1 MKRLIN
7 ILAMG
12 VLLACGTGCT
22 ENQSFDF
29 VLPLEIEPV
38 FTITDNDG
46 VWSEF
51 TTITYDDVA
60 DAVDDLEDD
69 IDFDDISIE
78 GVTLIVDNQDPAL
91 TGVEN
96 VLLELVDPQ
105 GQETLIFNNVSI
117 TIPAGQGRT
126 EVVVTGL
133 VQEGVL
139 ALRDLLEG
147 YVLAES
153 FENFA
158 LVTSG
163 RSTPQGTPLNME
175 LTVILH
181 MSINYSQ
188 DLEVPYF
195 LGN

>member
-7 ILAMG
+7 ILAFVAIMIF
-12 VLLACGTGCT
+12 GTGCT
-22 ENQSFDF
+22 DVQPFDF

-38 FTITDNDG
+38 FTITDDDG
-46 VWSEF
+46 VWAEF
-51 TTITYDDVA
+51 TVITYDDVA
-60 DAVDDLEDD
+60 DAVDELEDD

-78 GVTLIVDNQDPAL
+78 GVTLIVDNPDPAL

-96 VLLELVDPQ
+96 VILELVDPSN
-105 GQETLIFNNVSI
+105 QEFVIFDNVAI
-117 TIPAGQGRT
+117 TIPAGQDRT
-126 EVVVTGL
+126 EVVVTSL
-133 VQEGVL
+133 AQEGIL
-139 ALRDLLEG
+139 ALKDLLEG
-147 YVLAES
+147 YVLSES
-153 FENFA
+153 FENFS

-175 LTVILH
+175 LTVVLH